1 VVECCRSRPAAL
13 AQLGPGPS
21 DKASGGCDDSAHMD
35 TPPTQEP
42 PSSLNRSLSAEE
54 PHMVMTTTDDTV
66 RVSQN
71 SHLDFAVLAN
81 YSCGESIS
89 AAHVLSHLV
98 RGKTQM
104 QTAELLHPRDVQDCR
119 GECPTLGCLCVLL
132 TQGCLASEGFPRT
145 LVAALEAWGTMTVL
159 TVTMTGFEFP
169 SSEVMSGSVVPQ
181 AAKLLSE
188 SEDRISTTYKQ
199 LFSILACPFS
209 PHGHISVLHVEV
221 EGILRRMRSDS
232 KRCAE
237 KNSRRHSDESSVSRQ
252 STTKSSGGSEA
263 PASPPS
269 AEV

>member
-1 VVECCRSRPAAL
+1 
-13 AQLGPGPS
+13 
-21 DKASGGCDDSAHMD
+21 
-35 TPPTQEP
+35 
-42 PSSLNRSLSAEE
+42 
-54 PHMVMTTTDDTV
+54 MVMTTTDDTV

-263 PASPPS
+263 PPSPPS